1 MIFAILSVI
10 ESRNSIALP
19 LTTGHALACL
29 PGKITLGTTMMFA
42 LPQKLLRSFA
52 LFCFAVTAP
61 SMALAQ
67 LAPTGEHYAARASD
81 TGFDGGVS
89 SSGGYGTSV
98 PLNLPE
104 ARGGL
109 PVSVRVVY
117 GGRRFGAAGLGWDV
131 PLSFIRRNVTVAH
144 RRPADNPDANPQP
157 REQLSL
163 VLDGGGV
170 DLVRNAE
177 DTAWVARRDE
187 AQLEVRD
194 VGGGVLEMYD
204 GYGRRYSFSSDG
216 ANADQTSVGA
226 LDNGNLYLLK
236 DIFGPG
242 GTPAAQPHVHLDYAF
257 ATPGLAQ
264 DLERGTQ
271 PTGLSIDLTSVR
283 YNYDTATGTCAKH
296 QVNLVYDTDSG
307 PLLSLQMLGGTPLV
321 RMHKLLAIDVTARD
335 SAAEFPHPC
344 SDTTMRSLRTYN
356 LEYQNDADTGQ
367 FQLHRVTLLGQE
379 NTDERAATLPVA
391 TYSYGQV
398 TESNGSLRYRLSQ
411 VVPSASLPPGFDTSF
426 AMASTAMVVGANP
439 DVVTGSSLQNVLDM
453 NGDGRPDLLYF
464 RGEFH
469 PSGPALTMHAA
480 LNKPDPADPSKSLF
494 TPVDVG
500 VNLREMQTQLNSRD
514 VDSWGH
520 SNDTDGS
527 FNVVERWVQ
536 IIDMNGDGRLDII
549 RADEVGNAWV
559 VYLNTPAVD
568 DPDHIVW
575 IRREIDI
582 RPFLQHLPG
591 HEQDPFL
598 FIPVGINIPLSQTSS
613 GHDHRYNHCWKWDGS
628 QWTESSRWLFKQQP
642 CRQMPGTAGARPEAE

>member
-1 MIFAILSVI
+1 M
-10 ESRNSIALP
+10 
-19 LTTGHALACL
+19 
-29 PGKITLGTTMMFA
+29 
-42 LPQKLLRSFA
+42 
-52 LFCFAVTAP
+52 
-61 SMALAQ
+61 
-67 LAPTGEHYAARASD
+67 
-81 TGFDGGVS
+81 
-89 SSGGYGTSV
+89 
-98 PLNLPE
+98 
-104 ARGGL
+104 
-109 PVSVRVVY
+109 
-117 GGRRFGAAGLGWDV
+117 
-131 PLSFIRRNVTVAH
+131 
-144 RRPADNPDANPQP
+144 
-157 REQLSL
+157 
-163 VLDGGGV
+163 
-170 DLVRNAE
+170 
-177 DTAWVARRDE
+177 
-187 AQLEVRD
+187 
-194 VGGGVLEMYD
+194 
-204 GYGRRYSFSSDG
+204 
-216 ANADQTSVGA
+216 
-226 LDNGNLYLLK
+226 
-236 DIFGPG
+236 
-242 GTPAAQPHVHLDYAF
+242 HLDYAF

-628 QWTESSRWLFKQQP
+628 QWTESLDGYSSSNPADKCQGPQGQDPRRNDFGWTNLAQKTITQWELRDINGDGYPDLVFLDGTGLGTQGAVLNLDAPNPPPQNPPGLGQQFRETQVTQPYELRGTTKVMAILNVAGVHLENDVEKQGVVEGTTYSFLVSGGTSAFSAPITLDVGCGVSRSQ
-642 CRQMPGTAGARPEAE
+642 TDTDAAGRSATTEVCGFEDINSDGLPDRLGNAAVPDPVFGGVCW

>member
-131 PLSFIRRNVTVAH
+131 PLSLIRRNVTVAH

-204 GYGRRYSFSSDG
+204 GYGRRYSFSST
-216 ANADQTSVGA
+216 A
-226 LDNGNLYLLK
+226 
-236 DIFGPG
+236 P
-242 GTPAAQPHVHLDYAF
+242 TP
-257 ATPGLAQ
+257 
-264 DLERGTQ
+264 
-271 PTGLSIDLTSVR
+271 
-283 YNYDTATGTCAKH
+283 
-296 QVNLVYDTDSG
+296 
-307 PLLSLQMLGGTPLV
+307 
-321 RMHKLLAIDVTARD
+321 
-335 SAAEFPHPC
+335 
-344 SDTTMRSLRTYN
+344 
-356 LEYQNDADTGQ
+356 
-367 FQLHRVTLLGQE
+367 
-379 NTDERAATLPVA
+379 
-391 TYSYGQV
+391 
-398 TESNGSLRYRLSQ
+398 
-411 VVPSASLPPGFDTSF
+411 
-426 AMASTAMVVGANP
+426 
-439 DVVTGSSLQNVLDM
+439 
-453 NGDGRPDLLYF
+453 
-464 RGEFH
+464 
-469 PSGPALTMHAA
+469 
-480 LNKPDPADPSKSLF
+480 
-494 TPVDVG
+494 
-500 VNLREMQTQLNSRD
+500 
-514 VDSWGH
+514 
-520 SNDTDGS
+520 
-527 FNVVERWVQ
+527 
-536 IIDMNGDGRLDII
+536 
-549 RADEVGNAWV
+549 
-559 VYLNTPAVD
+559 
-568 DPDHIVW
+568 
-575 IRREIDI
+575 I
-582 RPFLQHLPG
+582 RP
-591 HEQDPFL
+591 
-598 FIPVGINIPLSQTSS
+598 
-613 GHDHRYNHCWKWDGS
+613 
-628 QWTESSRWLFKQQP
+628 
-642 CRQMPGTAGARPEAE
+642 A